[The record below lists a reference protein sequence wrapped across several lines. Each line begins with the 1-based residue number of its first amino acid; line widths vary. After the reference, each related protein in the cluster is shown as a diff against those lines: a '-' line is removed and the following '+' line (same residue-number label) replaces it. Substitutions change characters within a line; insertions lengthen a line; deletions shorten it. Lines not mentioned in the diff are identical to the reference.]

1 MSEKV
6 EITKL
11 DIYSFFEAYEM
22 ALKGSEC
29 RLSSETVMLEN
40 ALGRVLSEDLTVVK
54 NTPSFNN
61 SALDGF
67 AFRSEDAGKKLDI
80 VATIYAGDEQKDVL
94 KEGECYKIM
103 TGAKVPSD
111 ADTIVAIEDCEDV
124 TTKSVKVPK
133 SVKKGNALRLK
144 GEELKVGDTLFQ
156 KGEKLGF
163 SHIALLA
170 SQGIAALR
178 VYKKLS
184 IAVVST
190 GNELK
195 EPWEVA
201 SEDEIY
207 NANSFGI
214 ISLLQKFGFEPSYA
228 GLIPDDFEKTVKFI
242 KDLKRYDVIITTG
255 GISMGEADYLNE
267 AFEKNGL
274 KSFFHGVNVKPG
286 RPTMMG
292 DMEGTFVMAMP
303 GNPLTTLLNV
313 FMLSIPVLLKLQ
325 GSRECF
331 HSFIEAKNEQ
341 EFRFKPRRSDIV
353 LGKLENGKFVV
364 TRDNKI
370 GSGMLSPLNES
381 NCVAIMGEDKSVA
394 KESEILKVIPFE
406 CFFSDKIVDF
416 VN

>member
-1 MSEKV
+1 MDIK
-6 EITKL
+6 KL
-11 DIYSFFEAYEM
+11 DIFSFFEAYAI
-22 ALKGSEC
+22 ALGGCKAIENSEV
-29 RLSSETVMLEN
+29 VMLDR
-40 ALGRVLSEDLTVVK
+40 AFCRVLCEDLKVVK

-67 AFRSEDAGKKLDI
+67 AFKSKDAGKKLHI
-80 VATIYAGDEQKDVL
+80 AATVYAGDEQKEIL
-94 KEGECYKIM
+94 KENECYKIM
-103 TGAKVPSD
+103 TGAKVPGD
-111 ADTIVAIEDCEDV
+111 ADTIVAIEDCLSVEEDFV
-124 TTKSVKVPK
+124 EIPSN
-133 SVKKGNALRLK
+133 VKKGNALRLK
-144 GEELKVGDTLFQ
+144 GEELKVGDVLFK
-156 KGEKLGF
+156 KGEKLDF

-170 SQGIAALR
+170 SQGISAVK

-195 EPWEVA
+195 EPWDSA

-214 ISLLQKFGFEPSYA
+214 MALLKKFDFEPRYV
-228 GLIPDDFEKTVKFI
+228 GLVPDDFDKTVDFI
-242 KDLKRYDVIITTG
+242 EKLKSYDVIITTG
-255 GISMGEADYLNE
+255 GISMGDADFLNE

-292 DMEGTFVMAMP
+292 IMGNTFVMAMP

-313 FMLSIPVLLKLQ
+313 FMLSIPVLLKYQ
-325 GSRECF
+325 GSNRCYIDTIMAENV
-331 HSFIEAKNEQ
+331 K
-341 EFRFKPRRSDIV
+341 EFKFKPNRSDIV
-353 LGKLENGKFVV
+353 LGKLENGKFYV
-364 TRDNKI
+364 TRNNKI

-381 NCVAIMGEDKSVA
+381 NAVAIMGEEKSVA
-394 KESEILKVIPFE
+394 KEGESIKVIPFE
-406 CFFSDKIVDF
+406 AIFTDKMVDF

>member
-1 MSEKV
+1 VSEVK
-6 EITKL
+6 ITKL
-11 DIYSFFEAYEM
+11 DILSFFDAYRI
-22 ALKGSEC
+22 ALEGAKC
-29 RLSSETVMLEN
+29 TLSSETVMLDN
-40 ALGRVLSEDLTVVK
+40 TLGRVLSEDLKVVK

-67 AFRSEDAGKKLDI
+67 AFKSEDAGKKLNI
-80 VATIYAGDEQKDVL
+80 VATIYAGDKQKEIL

-111 ADTIVAIEDCEDV
+111 VDTIVAIEDCLNVEEDFV
-124 TTKSVKVPK
+124 EIPSNVKQ
-133 SVKKGNALRLK
+133 GNALRLK
-144 GEELKVGDTLFQ
+144 GEELKVGDMLFE
-156 KGEKLGF
+156 KGEKLDF

-170 SQGIAALR
+170 SQGISAVK

-195 EPWEVA
+195 EPWDSA

-214 ISLLQKFGFEPSYA
+214 MALLKKFDFEPCYV
-228 GLIPDDFEKTVKFI
+228 GLVPDDFDKTVDFI
-242 KDLKRYDVIITTG
+242 RDLKRYDVIITTG
-255 GISMGEADYLNE
+255 GISMGDADFLNE

-292 DMEGTFVMAMP
+292 IMGNTFVMAMP

-313 FMLSIPVLLKLQ
+313 FILSIPALLKLQ
-325 GSRECF
+325 GSNRCYLDV
-331 HSFIEAKNEQ
+331 ITAKNTK
-341 EFRFKPRRSDIV
+341 EFKFKPNRSDIV
-353 LGKLENGKFVV
+353 LGKLENGKFYV
-364 TRDNKI
+364 TRNNKI

-381 NCVAIMGEDKSVA
+381 NAVAIMGEDKSVA
-394 KESEILKVIPFE
+394 KEGEMLKVVPFE
-406 CFFSDKIVDF
+406 AIFTDKMIEF
-416 VN
+416 AN

>member
-1 MSEKV
+1 M
-6 EITKL
+6 L
-11 DIYSFFEAYEM
+11 DSAF
-22 ALKGSEC
+22 
-29 RLSSETVMLEN
+29 
-40 ALGRVLSEDLTVVK
+40 GRVLSEDLKVVK

-67 AFRSEDAGKKLDI
+67 AFKSKDAGKKLRI
-80 VATIYAGDEQKDVL
+80 VATIYAGDEQEEIL

-111 ADTIVAIEDCEDV
+111 ADTIVAIEDCEEV
-124 TTKSVKVPK
+124 STTSVKVP
-133 SVKKGNALRLK
+133 SSIKKGNALRLK
-144 GEELKVGDTLFQ
+144 GEELKVGDTLFK
-156 KGEKLGF
+156 KGEKLDF

-170 SQGIAALR
+170 SQGIAAVR

-214 ISLLQKFGFEPSYA
+214 VSLLKKFGFESSYA
-228 GLIPDDFEKTVKFI
+228 GLIPDVFEKTVEFI

-292 DMEGTFVMAMP
+292 KMDDTFVMAMP

-325 GSRECF
+325 GSREYF
-331 HSFIEAKNEQ
+331 HRYIEAKNIK
-341 EFRFKPRRSDIV
+341 EFKFKPKRSDIV
-353 LGKLENGKFVV
+353 LGELKEAKFLV

-381 NCVAIMGEDKSVA
+381 DCVAIMGEDKSVA
-394 KESEILKVIPFE
+394 KEGEILKVIPFE
-406 CFFSDKIVDF
+406 CSFSDELVDF